1 MDIRVAPQTGD
12 AAEPPSAYCPSV
24 PSTGPCAGR
33 LSLSGLQRLFGHSAV
48 PQCDL
53 AVITVPT
60 PLRNGVPDLAY
71 VETCAQTLG
80 EHLHPGA
87 TGGLEPM
94 PCPGTTEEVVL
105 SILEKVSG
113 LMAGS
118 DFHVGFSPER
128 IDPGG
133 QGMAVRPHR
142 LLFQP
147 PPWHGFI
154 RPFDHRHRQA
164 RDMDT

>member
-1 MDIRVAPQTGD
+1 MLDSAAYSVTADPAAP
-12 AAEPPSAYCPSV
+12 PPYDV
-24 PSTGPCAGR
+24 
-33 LSLSGLQRLFGHSAV
+33 
-48 PQCDL
+48 

-87 TGGLEPM
+87 AVVLESM
-94 PCPGTTEEVVL
+94 PYPGTTEEVVL
-105 SILEKVSG
+105 PILEKVSG
-113 LMAGS
+113 LIAGS

-128 IDPGG
+128 IDPGNKAWPFG
-133 QGMAVRPHR
+133 PTVSYFNRR
-142 LLFQP
+142 RVY
-147 PPWHGFI
+147 GFI

-164 RDMDT
+164 RHVTRNRTPV